1 MSTQS
6 ARTNEISVTDYLA
19 GEQDGELR
27 HEYVAGRVYAM
38 TGASARHGLLVG
50 ALHAL
55 LYPASRRKGCQLFVN
70 DMKVH
75 IQHGGEDAFYYP
87 DLMLACA
94 PDDRADY
101 YREKPCLLIEVLS
114 ETSERI
120 DRREKLYAYTGIAS
134 LREYLLVAQ
143 DSRRLDLYRRV
154 TDDWTHDRYT
164 QGSVRLGCLDLEI
177 ALDDI
182 YVDVERA

>member
-6 ARTNEISVTDYLA
+6 ARTNEISVADYLA

-27 HEYVAGRVYAM
+27 HEYVTGRVYAM
-38 TGASARHGLLVG
+38 TGASARHALLVG

-75 IQHGGEDAFYYP
+75 IQRAGEDAFYYP
-87 DLMLACA
+87 DLMLACE

-101 YREKPCLLIEVLS
+101 YREK
-114 ETSERI
+114 
-120 DRREKLYAYTGIAS
+120 LYAYTGISS

-143 DSRRLDLYRRV
+143 DGRRVDLYRRV
-154 TDDWTHDRYT
+154 TDDWTHDSYT
-164 QGSVRLGCLDLEI
+164 QGTVRLGCLELEL

-182 YVDVERA
+182 YADVDRG